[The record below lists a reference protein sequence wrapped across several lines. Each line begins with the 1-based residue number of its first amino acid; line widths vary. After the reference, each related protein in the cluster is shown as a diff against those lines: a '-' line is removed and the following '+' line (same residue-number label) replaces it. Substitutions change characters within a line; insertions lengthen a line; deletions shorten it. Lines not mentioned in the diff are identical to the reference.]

1 MRPLFWLAVVVSLAG
16 CVTVRPWQRE
26 RLAARCMSTDDPT
39 ASALSDAHVRAVR
52 VGDIAA
58 GGAGGGGCGCN

>member
-1 MRPLFWLAVVVSLAG
+1 MRPLLRLAAVLSLAG

-26 RLAARCMSTDDPT
+26 RLAARCMSTDEPT
-39 ASALSDAHVRAVR
+39 GSALYDAHLRAVR
-52 VGDIAA
+52 VGDVAA